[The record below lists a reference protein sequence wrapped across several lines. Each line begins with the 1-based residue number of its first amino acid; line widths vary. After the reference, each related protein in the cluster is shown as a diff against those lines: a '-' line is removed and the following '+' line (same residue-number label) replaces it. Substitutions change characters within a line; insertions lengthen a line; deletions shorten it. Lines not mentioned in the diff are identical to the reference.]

1 MKVKIKFKLKK
12 IIIKKDVSL
21 YIKIRQNVIGDI
33 NQ

>member
-21 YIKIRQNVIGDI
+21 YIKIRQNVIEDI